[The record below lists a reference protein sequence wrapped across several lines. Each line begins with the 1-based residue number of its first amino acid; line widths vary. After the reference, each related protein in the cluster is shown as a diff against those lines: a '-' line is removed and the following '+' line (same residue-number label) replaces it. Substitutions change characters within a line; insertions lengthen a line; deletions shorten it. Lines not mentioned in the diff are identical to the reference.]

1 MKRIFIFAFILS
13 VCVFLPA
20 YAGSQSYNP
29 IGKGCT
35 NAFYIDKDCDGYGVA
50 SPLGVDADDN
60 DPEVN
65 TPETVIAKYG
75 TLENFLHHLGYYP
88 ERIFYISANGD
99 DDNGEVDNINK
110 PYKTWD
116 AVESQLQPGDAVIFR
131 GGVYD
136 YLGDYAITCGDLNG
150 TADKP
155 VIIMAYPGENVIID
169 AAENSISMT
178 YASYLVFDGFIIDN
192 LKDEWG
198 RGINGHYFDHVTF
211 RNIESMHH
219 SSGWHTDAQ
228 RDVVIENCVFH
239 DNSQSHGIYL
249 NSYVKPLDKWGKN
262 IIVRNCISYRNGRH
276 GIQCNGIFDNVTI
289 ENNIFHSNTLGG
301 ISLLNG
307 VCNSIVRNNLV
318 FVNQRAGVIF
328 FNYCSYDWFGAGRPA
343 KNNNIINN
351 LFYIHKSDEPGILF
365 NDGTNGNCGGAPGFD
380 PDNFT
385 MKENIIRNNIIIGGG
400 WGGAAPID
408 FRQYKHFSFTAIDNN
423 IFYRSSGDATTI
435 IKTEGDFYT
444 VGEAENLSNQIKNNL
459 LADPKFTNVS
469 IDYNLNPEK
478 FNFDYLSNSS
488 VRDFGTP
495 VDAPSIDLRGNPR
508 DENSD
513 AGCYEYGWISANKP
527 PVANAGEDIIVVDL
541 EDDWRENI
549 TLNASQSY
557 DQDGQII
564 HYLWYERGEQLGNQ
578 KVITLPFSV
587 GTHQVKLM
595 TIDNKGAL
603 SYDMISVEVKP
614 GPNII
619 ILKDG
624 LHRAIRSDMPD
635 KHVTHDSWTNM
646 IGNFSNQIWR
656 LFLIFNNLD
665 SILGDIPEDN
675 QIVESKLKLYE
686 YSYFEAEGK
695 SVSIYSLKHSFDT
708 ETVTWN
714 NYSEGN
720 LWSTPGAYDEN
731 DIDITP
737 LATVTLND
745 QINIWREWNITDYV
759 KALRNGTKQNYGLL
773 IKQDNES
780 EGGSRY
786 KMTNDPDESLRPQLV
801 IIFSKSLVIIIDDS
815 LPDATLGE
823 QYNYSLNVVGGNPP
837 YNFSLSSGD
846 LPGGISLSS
855 DGELSGIPN
864 QTGTFNFIIQ
874 VEDLVNE
881 TSAKEF
887 NLTVNSG

>member
-1 MKRIFIFAFILS
+1 GEDKIAFD
-13 VCVFLPA
+13 
-20 YAGSQSYNP
+20 Y
-29 IGKGCT
+29 
-35 NAFYIDKDCDGYGVA
+35 
-50 SPLGVDADDN
+50 DN
-60 DPEVN
+60 DW
-65 TPETVIAKYG
+65 K
-75 TLENFLHHLGYYP
+75 
-88 ERIFYISANGD
+88 
-99 DDNGEVDNINK
+99 
-110 PYKTWD
+110 
-116 AVESQLQPGDAVIFR
+116 
-131 GGVYD
+131 
-136 YLGDYAITCGDLNG
+136 
-150 TADKP
+150 
-155 VIIMAYPGENVIID
+155 
-169 AAENSISMT
+169 
-178 YASYLVFDGFIIDN
+178 
-192 LKDEWG
+192 
-198 RGINGHYFDHVTF
+198 
-211 RNIESMHH
+211 
-219 SSGWHTDAQ
+219 
-228 RDVVIENCVFH
+228 
-239 DNSQSHGIYL
+239 
-249 NSYVKPLDKWGKN
+249 
-262 IIVRNCISYRNGRH
+262 
-276 GIQCNGIFDNVTI
+276 
-289 ENNIFHSNTLGG
+289 
-301 ISLLNG
+301 
-307 VCNSIVRNNLV
+307 
-318 FVNQRAGVIF
+318 
-328 FNYCSYDWFGAGRPA
+328 
-343 KNNNIINN
+343 
-351 LFYIHKSDEPGILF
+351 
-365 NDGTNGNCGGAPGFD
+365 
-380 PDNFT
+380 
-385 MKENIIRNNIIIGGG
+385 
-400 WGGAAPID
+400 
-408 FRQYKHFSFTAIDNN
+408 
-423 IFYRSSGDATTI
+423 
-435 IKTEGDFYT
+435 
-444 VGEAENLSNQIKNNL
+444 
-459 LADPKFTNVS
+459 
-469 IDYNLNPEK
+469 
-478 FNFDYLSNSS
+478 
-488 VRDFGTP
+488 
-495 VDAPSIDLRGNPR
+495 
-508 DENSD
+508 
-513 AGCYEYGWISANKP
+513 
-527 PVANAGEDIIVVDL
+527 
-541 EDDWRENI
+541 ENI
-549 TLNASQSY
+549 TLNASQSH

-564 HYLWYERGEQLGNQ
+564 HYLWYEYGKQIGNQ

-587 GTHQVKLM
+587 GTRQVKLM
-595 TIDNKGAL
+595 TVDDKGAL
-603 SYDMISVEVKP
+603 SYDMITVEVRP
-614 GPNII
+614 GPNVI

-624 LHRAIRSDMPD
+624 LHYAIRSDLPD
-635 KHVTHDSWTNM
+635 KHVPYASWANK

-737 LATVTLND
+737 LATVTLDD
-745 QINIWREWNITDYV
+745 QINIWREWNITNYV